1 MSVVDDHVTINRGAA
16 QQSVVLLKNTDN
28 LLPID
33 FSKFTSVAIIG
44 PCADDPVCSRGI
56 YGYSYNYTCQL
67 IILCFNIGD
76 YDPEPKYIVTV
87 KQAFSNS
94 TKLKVTLCVF
104 VFRTILVIP
113 PTQIIGFF
121 FGNAVSSACC

>member
-1 MSVVDDHVTINRGAA
+1 MFHYNYSLDMSVVDDHVTINREAA

-56 YGYSYNYTCQL
+56 YGNII
-67 IILCFNIGD
+67 IILVNL
-76 YDPEPKYIVTV
+76 Y
-87 KQAFSNS
+87 A
-94 TKLKVTLCVF
+94 CVS
-104 VFRTILVIP
+104 I
-113 PTQIIGFF
+113 
-121 FGNAVSSACC
+121 